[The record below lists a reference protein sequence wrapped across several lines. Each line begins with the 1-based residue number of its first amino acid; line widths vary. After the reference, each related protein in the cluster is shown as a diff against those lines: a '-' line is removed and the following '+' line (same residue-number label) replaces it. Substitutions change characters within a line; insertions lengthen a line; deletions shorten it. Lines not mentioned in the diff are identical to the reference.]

1 MTDYPSPLLMLTWL
15 LDFLFPSAWELDPA
29 EGYFPP
35 QSDLQG
41 GHHSVSA
48 YILAWRQFLHHRCA
62 KARLSEFLPSG
73 TLGVLGWNCWA
84 FLTGMEFQLFQN
96 KRLFCFLHVPG
107 KLVTG
112 PAVIAPVGLLSVLSL
127 SFGRSFSLSY
137 WGRFRFCIL
146 FMDESQGSRTV
157 CGHSH

>member
-41 GHHSVSA
+41 GHHSGSA
-48 YILAWRQFLHHRCA
+48 YILEWRQFLHHRRCA

-73 TLGVLGWNCWA
+73 TLGVPGWNCWA
-84 FLTGMEFQLFQN
+84 FLTGMAFQLFQN
-96 KRLFCFLHVPG
+96 KRLFCFLHVPER
-107 KLVTG
+107 LVTACG
-112 PAVIAPVGLLSVLSL
+112 DRACGLALCAFPKFWEALF
-127 SFGRSFSLSY
+127 SFLLGK
-137 WGRFRFCIL
+137 
-146 FMDESQGSRTV
+146 V
-157 CGHSH
+157 